1 MQKMSVNVVVKTS
14 TSQIRDDG
22 PVRIGMMSP
31 SFPAVRATPAS
42 LGDDGKVRTGMMTP
56 AFPPMRAR

>member
-1 MQKMSVNVVVKTS
+1 
-14 TSQIRDDG
+14 
-22 PVRIGMMSP
+22 MMSP
-31 SFPAVRATPAS
+31 SFPAVRASPAS